1 MGFDIKRAIVSNR
14 ILKNGSLSMF
24 GSILIRAVD
33 LISIPIFTRL
43 LDTSTYGRVSVFTTY
58 VQIFVVLLSLDFHG
72 SVSRATLEYKKEKE
86 EYYRATLLFS
96 LLWAV
101 TIVTLFNIFHEWA
114 EKLLAMSQME
124 FNILLLYS
132 FSFYVIQYKSN
143 EYIFNFQYKNNITM
157 SFGMALGNL
166 SLSILLV
173 VSFFSENKFL
183 GRIIGAAVP
192 AAMIAFIVFVQYM
205 KNGRKGRKK
214 EYIKYALKFGVPLIP
229 HDLSHMVLSNSD
241 RIMIQSMNGNSQSG
255 IYSLTYN
262 VGLMLHVITE
272 GFGNVWRPML
282 YRYLEEG
289 KWHIVRRYNRIY
301 LIVFTII
308 TAGIIAVSPEIIK
321 IVASKEFW
329 DGINLVMWVCL
340 ATYFI

>member
-1 MGFDIKRAIVSNR
+1 
-14 ILKNGSLSMF
+14 
-24 GSILIRAVD
+24 
-33 LISIPIFTRL
+33 
-43 LDTSTYGRVSVFTTY
+43 
-58 VQIFVVLLSLDFHG
+58 
-72 SVSRATLEYKKEKE
+72 
-86 EYYRATLLFS
+86 
-96 LLWAV
+96 
-101 TIVTLFNIFHEWA
+101 
-114 EKLLAMSQME
+114 
-124 FNILLLYS
+124 
-132 FSFYVIQYKSN
+132 
-143 EYIFNFQYKNNITM
+143 M

-340 ATYFI
+340 ATYFIYIYQLFSNVEFYLKKTPIISVGTILAAILNIVLNIYGLPVWGYGFAAVSTVIAYGGLAVFHCLILRHVCEYQVIDNAFTLGVAGIMVAITYLFFLFRDHVLLRIFFLFFVEIAFIFILIILLKRERKNV